1 MGFFLTPFDK
11 SIDAGKRKW
20 VLKNRFFRFLTC
32 SFFVYEIGL
41 TLEAE
46 GLYIVCPRCADL
58 LS

>member
-20 VLKNRFFRFLTC
+20 VLKNHFFRFLTC
-32 SFFVYEIGL
+32 LFIVEQIGL

-46 GLYIVCPRCADL
+46 GLYIVCPCCADL